1 ATAPASASCASA
13 RPTATPALRPPAPA
27 PSSCAPARIGTS
39 SRSSRAA
46 STAPRCPNSPPKN
59 PSPRPTR
66 TSAALATTTDRKD
79 ISMMNQQTMEK
90 LKEMRLNGLAAA
102 WLEQQSRPDYA
113 GLGFDERLGLLVDS
127 EWMSRQN
134 ARLKRN
140 LKEARLKLGSACLED
155 LDYDDRREL
164 DKPLIRQLATCN
176 WVVQHQN
183 IAITGPTGTGTAS
196 LACACAERALRRRYR
211 AIYRRTSRLFEELAL
226 ARADGTYARLLAKL
240 ARVDVLILDDW
251 AMTPLGPAERR

>member
-1 ATAPASASCASA
+1 
-13 RPTATPALRPPAPA
+13 
-27 PSSCAPARIGTS
+27 
-39 SRSSRAA
+39 
-46 STAPRCPNSPPKN
+46 
-59 PSPRPTR
+59 
-66 TSAALATTTDRKD
+66 
-79 ISMMNQQTMEK
+79 MMNQQTMER

-102 WLEQQSRPDYA
+102 WLEQQSRTDYA

-155 LDYDDRREL
+155 LDYDERREL

-176 WVVQHQN
+176 WVAQHQN
-183 IAITGPTGTGTAS
+183 IAITGPTGTGKS
-196 LACACAERALRRRYR
+196 FLACALAQHALRRRYR
-211 AIYRRTSRLFEELAL
+211 AIYRRTSRLFDELAL

-251 AMTPLGPAERR
+251 AMTPLGPAERRDMSELMEDRFGERSTILTSQRPPELWHDQIGDPTTADAICDRMLSQCHRLMLKGPSRRKEVASQT

>member
-1 ATAPASASCASA
+1 
-13 RPTATPALRPPAPA
+13 
-27 PSSCAPARIGTS
+27 
-39 SRSSRAA
+39 
-46 STAPRCPNSPPKN
+46 
-59 PSPRPTR
+59 
-66 TSAALATTTDRKD
+66 
-79 ISMMNQQTMEK
+79 MMNQQTMER

-102 WLEQQSRPDYA
+102 WLEQQSRTDYG

-176 WVVQHQN
+176 WVAQHQN
-183 IAITGPTGTGTAS
+183 IAITGPTGTGKS
-196 LACACAERALRRRYR
+196 FLACALAQHALRRRYR
-211 AIYRRTSRLFEELAL
+211 AMYRRTSRLFDELAL
-226 ARADGTYARLLAKL
+226 ARADGTYQPEVEVAGTKSLMRGSCEWCALKFEHSAETD
-240 ARVDVLILDDW
+240 ASRVQRALR
-251 AMTPLGPAERR
+251 ATGEA